1 MIQSF
6 LNLQRNRTVKSIAVR
21 LAPRPN
27 GEANKLS
34 FEDRS
39 VHDWYRFVLSFPP
52 HLVRTYLSRF
62 GVTEKQLVL
71 DPFCGTGTT
80 IVECKKLG
88 IPSLGIEAHP
98 LTGFASRVK
107 SDWTVNPAGLGID
120 AGRVAEIAEQKI
132 KDGKVDFEL
141 PPDAEKILLRDSIS
155 QKPLKKVFALLAA
168 LNEAG
173 DPEFRDH
180 EFLALAKTLVFTA
193 SNLNFG
199 PEVGVGKIKNDA
211 PVLLSW
217 LENIRIMRQD
227 ISKLKDRA
235 AITSQIS
242 QDDSRE
248 MLNKLEP
255 LSINTVITSPPYPNE
270 KDYTRTTRLES
281 VLLGFISNRKELQDL
296 KRKLIR
302 SNTRNIYKGDADDAH
317 IDNFPQISTL
327 ADTIEARRIELN
339 KTSGFERLYAGV
351 TKQYFGGMARHLA
364 NLRQSLA
371 PGACLAYVVGDQ
383 ASFFR
388 IMIRTGELLSQ
399 IAVSLGYELIGIDL
413 FRTRLST
420 ATRSQLREEVV
431 LLRWPG

>member
-6 LNLQRNRTVKSIAVR
+6 LNMGRARTVKSIAAR
-21 LAPRPN
+21 LATRLN

-62 GVTEKQLVL
+62 GVTENQRVL

-98 LTGFASRVK
+98 MTAFASRVK
-107 SDWTVNPAGLGID
+107 SDWTIDPAGLGND
-120 AGRVAEIAEQKI
+120 ARRVAGIAEQKI
-132 KDGKVDFEL
+132 KNGKVDFEL

-155 QKPLKKVFALLAA
+155 PRPLKKALAILAA
-168 LNEAG
+168 LEEAG
-173 DPEFRDH
+173 DPRFRNH
-180 EFLALAKTLVFTA
+180 EFLALAKTLVSTA

-211 PVLLSW
+211 PVVLSW
-217 LENIRIMRQD
+217 LENIRVMRHD
-227 ISKLKDRA
+227 ILKLKDRA
-235 AITSQIS
+235 AISSQIS

-248 MLNKLEP
+248 MVNKLESI
-255 LSINTVITSPPYPNE
+255 SINAVITSPPYPNE

-281 VLLGFISNRKELQDL
+281 VILGFISNRKELQNL

-302 SNTRNIYKGDADDAH
+302 SNTRTIYKDDSDAAH
-317 IDNFPQISTL
+317 IDNFPQISML
-327 ADTIEARRIELN
+327 ADKIEARRVELK
-339 KTSGFERLYAGV
+339 KTSGFERLYASV

-364 NLRQSLA
+364 NLRQALA
-371 PGACLAYVVGDQ
+371 PGACVAYVVGDQ

-388 IMIRTGELLSQ
+388 IMIKTGELLSQ

-420 ATRSQLREEVV
+420 ATRSQLREEIVV
-431 LLRWPG
+431 LRWPG

>member
-1 MIQSF
+1 MIQTYLDMKKIQPERSE
-6 LNLQRNRTVKSIAVR
+6 TVR
-21 LAPRPN
+21 LAPRTN
-27 GEANKLS
+27 GEANRLS

-52 HLVRTYLSRF
+52 HLVRTYLNRF
-62 GVTEKQLVL
+62 GVTGKQRVL

-88 IPSLGIEAHP
+88 ILSQGIEAN
-98 LTGFASRVK
+98 TFTAFASMVK
-107 SDWTVNPAGLGID
+107 SDWGVDPAGLANHAARI
-120 AGRVAEIAEQKI
+120 VEIAEEKI
-132 KDGKVDFEL
+132 ESDKIDMEL
-141 PPDAEKILLRDSIS
+141 SADAEKILLRGSIS
-155 QKPLKKVFALLAA
+155 QKPLKKVLALLSA
-168 LNEAG
+168 LNEARS
-173 DPEFRDH
+173 PAFRNH

-199 PEVGVGKIKNDA
+199 PEVGIGKIKADA

-217 LENIRIMRQD
+217 LEDIRTMRQD
-227 ISKLKDRA
+227 ILKLKDRA
-235 AITSQIS
+235 SIASQIF
-242 QDDSRE
+242 QTDSRDAVSE
-248 MLNKLEP
+248 LEP
-255 LSINTVITSPPYPNE
+255 GSINAVITSPPYPNE

-281 VLLGFISNRKELQDL
+281 VILGFINNGKELQSL
-296 KRKLIR
+296 KRRLIR
-302 SNTRNIYKGDADDAH
+302 SNTRNIYKGDADDAY
-317 IDNFPQISTL
+317 IAGFPEISML
-327 ADTIEARRIELN
+327 ADRIEARRVELN
-339 KTSGFERLYAGV
+339 KTSGFERLYAKV

-364 NLRQSLA
+364 NLRQALA

>member
-1 MIQSF
+1 MTEAVQ
-6 LNLQRNRTVKSIAVR
+6 LALRT
-21 LAPRPN
+21 N

-34 FEDRS
+34 FQDRA

-52 HLVRTYLSRF
+52 HLVRDYLKRF
-62 GVTEKQLVL
+62 GITERQWVL

-88 IPSLGIEAHP
+88 ISSLGIEATP
-98 LTGFASRVK
+98 MTAFASRVK
-107 SDWTVNPAGLGID
+107 SDWTIDPAGLGNHARRI
-120 AGRVAEIAEQKI
+120 AEIAEQKI
-132 KDGKVDFEL
+132 QSDKIDLEL
-141 PPDAEKILLRDSIS
+141 SADAERILLRDSIS
-155 QKPLKKVFALLAA
+155 QKPLKKVLALLEA

-199 PEVGVGKIKNDA
+199 PEVGVGKKKKDA

-217 LENIRIMRQD
+217 LENLRIMRQD
-227 ISKLKDRA
+227 ILKLQDKVS
-235 AITSQIS
+235 TPSQIF
-242 QDDSRE
+242 QGDSRE
-248 MLNKLEP
+248 KIDELQPE
-255 LSINTVITSPPYPNE
+255 SINAVITSPPYPNE

-281 VLLGFISNRKELQDL
+281 VILGFINNKKELQNL

-317 IDNFPQISTL
+317 IDNFPQISIL
-327 ADTIEARRIELN
+327 ADKIEARRIELN

-364 NLRQSLA
+364 NLRQALA

-388 IMIRTGELLSQ
+388 IMIRTGDLLSQ

-420 ATRSQLREEVV
+420 ATRSRLREEVV
-431 LLRWPG
+431 LLRWPGRMESS

>member
-1 MIQSF
+1 MNIKGV
-6 LNLQRNRTVKSIAVR
+6 RIVKSEVAR
-21 LAPRPN
+21 LALKTN

-52 HLVRTYLSRF
+52 HLVKTYLNRF
-62 GVTEKQLVL
+62 GITEKQRVL

-88 IPSLGIEAHP
+88 IPSMGIEAHP
-98 LTGFASRVK
+98 MTAFASRVK
-107 SDWTVNPAGLGID
+107 SDWTIDSVGLGND
-120 AGRVAEIAEQKI
+120 ARGVAEIAEKKI
-132 KDGKVDFEL
+132 KSGKIGLEL
-141 PPDAEKILLRDSIS
+141 SADAEKILLRDSIS
-155 QKPLKKVFALLAA
+155 PKPLKKALAILAT
-168 LNEAG
+168 LEEAG
-173 DPEFRDH
+173 DPQFRNH

-211 PVLLSW
+211 AVVLSW

-227 ISKLKDRA
+227 ILKLKDRA
-235 AITSQIS
+235 NIPSQIS

-248 MLNKLEP
+248 MMTELQPK
-255 LSINTVITSPPYPNE
+255 SINAVITSPPYPNE

-281 VLLGFISNRKELQDL
+281 VILGFINNRKELQNL

-317 IDNFPQISTL
+317 IDNFPQISML
-327 ADTIEARRIELN
+327 ADKIEARRVELN
-339 KTSGFERLYAGV
+339 KTSGFERLYGSV

-364 NLRQSLA
+364 NLRQVLA

-399 IAVSLGYELIGIDL
+399 IAVSLGYELVGIDL

-431 LLRWPG
+431 LLRWPN

>member
-1 MIQSF
+1 MIQLF
-6 LNLQRNRTVKSIAVR
+6 LNTERAKMAKYEAVC
-21 LAPRPN
+21 LAPKRN

-62 GVTEKQLVL
+62 DVTERQRVL

-98 LTGFASRVK
+98 MTSFASRVK
-107 SDWTVNPAGLGID
+107 SDWTIDPAGLGNHAREI
-120 AGRVAEIAEQKI
+120 VEIAEEKI
-132 KDGKVDFEL
+132 KSGKIDLEL
-141 PPDAEKILLRDSIS
+141 SADAEKILLRGSIS
-155 QKPLKKVFALLAA
+155 PKPLKKALAILAT
-168 LNEAG
+168 LEEAG
-173 DPEFRDH
+173 DPRFRNH

-211 PVLLSW
+211 AVFLSW
-217 LENIRIMRQD
+217 LENIRIMRRD
-227 ISKLKDRA
+227 ILKLKDRA
-235 AITSQIS
+235 NITSQIF

-248 MLNKLEP
+248 MMNEFEP
-255 LSINTVITSPPYPNE
+255 QSINAVITSPPYPNE
-270 KDYTRTTRLES
+270 KDYSRTTRLES
-281 VLLGFISNRKELQDL
+281 VILGFISNRKELQHF

-302 SNTRNIYKGDADDAH
+302 SNTRNIYKDDADDAH
-317 IDNFPQISTL
+317 ISNFPQISAL
-327 ADTIEARRIELN
+327 ADTIEAKRIELN
-339 KTSGFERLYAGV
+339 KTSGFERLYASV

-364 NLRQSLA
+364 NLRQALV

-388 IMIRTGELLSQ
+388 IMIRTGELLAQ

>member
-1 MIQSF
+1 MIQTF
-6 LNLQRNRTVKSIAVR
+6 FNIKRVQTLKSDAAH
-21 LAPRPN
+21 LALKRN
-27 GEANKLS
+27 GEANKLT

-52 HLVRTYLSRF
+52 HLVRTYLDRF
-62 GVTEKQLVL
+62 GITEKQRVL

-88 IPSLGIEAHP
+88 ISSLGVEAHP
-98 LTGFASRVK
+98 MTAFASRVK
-107 SDWTVNPAGLGID
+107 SDWTVDPAGLGKD
-120 AGRVAEIAEQKI
+120 ARRVAEIAEQKF
-132 KDGKVDFEL
+132 KNGRNEFSL
-141 PPDAEKILLRDSIS
+141 PPDAEKILLRNSIS
-155 QKPLKKVFALLAA
+155 PKPLNKALALLAA

-173 DPEFRDH
+173 DPEFREH
-180 EFLALAKTLVFTA
+180 ELLALAKTLVCTA
-193 SNLNFG
+193 SNLSFG
-199 PEVGVGKIKNDA
+199 PEVGVGKIKSDA
-211 PVLLSW
+211 AVLLSW

-227 ISKLKDRA
+227 ISKLKDGA
-235 AITSQIS
+235 AVTSQIS
-242 QDDSRE
+242 QDDSRQVIKE
-248 MLNKLEP
+248 LEP
-255 LSINTVITSPPYPNE
+255 RSINAVITSPPYPNE

-281 VLLGFISNRKELQDL
+281 VILGFFSNRKELQDL

-302 SNTRNIYKGDADDAH
+302 SNTRNIYKNDTDDAH
-317 IDNFPQISTL
+317 IDNFPQILML
-327 ADTIEARRIELN
+327 ADEIEGMRVELK
-339 KTSGFERLYAGV
+339 KTSGFERLYASV

-364 NLRQSLA
+364 NLRQALA

-388 IMIRTGELLSQ
+388 ILIKTGDLLSQ

>member
-1 MIQSF
+1 MIQTYM
-6 LNLQRNRTVKSIAVR
+6 NIKGVRTVKSEAAH
-21 LAPRPN
+21 LALKTN

-52 HLVRTYLSRF
+52 HLVRTYLKRF
-62 GVTEKQLVL
+62 DITEKQRVL

-98 LTGFASRVK
+98 MTAFASRVK
-107 SDWTVNPAGLGID
+107 SDWAIDPVALGND
-120 AGRVAEIAEQKI
+120 ARRIAEIAEQKMNT
-132 KDGKVDFEL
+132 GKVDFEL

-155 QKPLKKVFALLAA
+155 PKPLKKVLALLSV
-168 LNEAG
+168 LNEAK
-173 DPEFRDH
+173 DPGFTAH

-211 PVLLSW
+211 AVVLSW

-227 ISKLKDRA
+227 ILKLKDRA
-235 AITSQIS
+235 AIPSQIF

-248 MLNKLEP
+248 MMTELQPK
-255 LSINTVITSPPYPNE
+255 SINAVITSPPYPNE

-281 VLLGFISNRKELQDL
+281 VILGFINNRKELQNL
-296 KRKLIR
+296 KRRLLR

-317 IDNFPQISTL
+317 IDNFPQISML
-327 ADTIEARRIELN
+327 ADKIEARRVELN
-339 KTSGFERLYAGV
+339 KTSGFERLYGSV
-351 TKQYFGGMARHLA
+351 TRQYFGGMTRHLA
-364 NLRQSLA
+364 NLRQVLA

-431 LLRWPG
+431 LLRWPS

>member
-1 MIQSF
+1 MIQMF
-6 LNLQRNRTVKSIAVR
+6 LNMERARTVKSEAAN
-21 LAPRPN
+21 LALKRN
-27 GEANKLS
+27 GEANKLT

-52 HLVRTYLSRF
+52 HLVRTYLKRF
-62 GVTEKQLVL
+62 KVTEKQRVL

-98 LTGFASRVK
+98 MTAFASRVK
-107 SDWTVNPAGLGID
+107 SDWTIDPAGLGID
-120 AGRVAEIAEQKI
+120 ARGVAEIAERKI
-132 KDGKVDFEL
+132 ENGGFRL

-155 QKPLKKVFALLAA
+155 PKPLNKALALLAA
-168 LNEAG
+168 LDEAG

-180 EFLALAKTLVFTA
+180 ELLALAKTLVCTA

-199 PEVGVGKIKNDA
+199 PEVGVGKIKKDA
-211 PVLLSW
+211 AVLPSW

-227 ISKLKDRA
+227 ILKLKDGA
-235 AITSQIS
+235 AIPSKIS
-242 QDDSRE
+242 QDDSRQVTNE
-248 MLNKLEP
+248 LEP
-255 LSINTVITSPPYPNE
+255 RSVNAVITSPPYPNE

-281 VLLGFISNRKELQDL
+281 VILGFISNRKELQDL
-296 KRKLIR
+296 KRRLIR
-302 SNTRNIYKGDADDAH
+302 SNTRNIYKNDADDAH
-317 IDNFPQISTL
+317 IDSFPQILML
-327 ADTIEARRIELN
+327 ADKIEDMRVELD
-339 KTSGFERLYAGV
+339 KTSGFERLYASV

-364 NLRQSLA
+364 NLRQALA

-388 IMIRTGELLSQ
+388 ILIKTGDLLSQ

>member
-1 MIQSF
+1 MSEAVQ
-6 LNLQRNRTVKSIAVR
+6 LALRT
-21 LAPRPN
+21 N

-52 HLVRTYLSRF
+52 HLVRDYLKRF
-62 GVTEKQLVL
+62 GITERQRIL

-88 IPSLGIEAHP
+88 IGSLGIEANP
-98 LTGFASRVK
+98 MTAFASRVK
-107 SDWTVNPAGLGID
+107 SDWSIDPAGLGNH
-120 AGRVAEIAEQKI
+120 AGRIAEIAEEKI
-132 KDGKVDFEL
+132 GSSKIDLEL
-141 PPDAEKILLRDSIS
+141 SAEAEKILLRDSIS
-155 QKPLKKVFALLAA
+155 QKPLKKVLALLAA
-168 LNEAG
+168 MNEAG

-180 EFLALAKTLVFTA
+180 ELLALAKTLVFTA

-199 PEVGVGKIKNDA
+199 PEVGVGKKKKDA
-211 PVLLSW
+211 PVFLSW

-227 ISKLKDRA
+227 ILKLKDYES
-235 AITSQIS
+235 ILSQIL
-242 QDDSRE
+242 QGDSRE
-248 MLNKLEP
+248 MMNEIKP
-255 LSINTVITSPPYPNE
+255 KSINAVITSPPYPNE

-281 VLLGFISNRKELQDL
+281 VILGFINSKKELQNL

-317 IDNFPQISTL
+317 IGNFPQISIL
-327 ADTIEARRIELN
+327 ADQIEARRIELN

-364 NLRQSLA
+364 NLRQALA
-371 PGACLAYVVGDQ
+371 PGTCLAYVVGDQ

-413 FRTRLST
+413 FRTRLAT
-420 ATRSQLREEVV
+420 ATRSRLREEVV

>member
-1 MIQSF
+1 MIQSCM
-6 LNLQRNRTVKSIAVR
+6 NMKGVRTVKSEAAR
-21 LAPRPN
+21 LALKTN

-34 FEDRS
+34 FGDRS

-52 HLVRTYLSRF
+52 HLVRAYLKRF
-62 GVTEKQLVL
+62 GITEEQKVL

-88 IPSLGIEAHP
+88 IPSVGIEAHP
-98 LTGFASRVK
+98 MTAFASRVK
-107 SDWTVNPAGLGID
+107 SDWTIDPAALEND
-120 AGRVAEIAEQKI
+120 AGRIAEIAEKKI
-132 KDGKVDFEL
+132 KSGKIDLEL
-141 PPDAEKILLRDSIS
+141 SADAEKILLRDSIS
-155 QKPLKKVFALLAA
+155 PKPLKKALAILAT
-168 LNEAG
+168 LDEAG
-173 DPEFRDH
+173 DPRFRNH

-199 PEVGVGKIKNDA
+199 PEVGVGKIKSDA
-211 PVLLSW
+211 AVVFSW
-217 LENIRIMRQD
+217 LENIRIMRRD

-235 AITSQIS
+235 AITSQIF
-242 QDDSRE
+242 QGDSRE
-248 MLNKLEP
+248 MANKLEP
-255 LSINTVITSPPYPNE
+255 ISINAVITSPPYPNE
-270 KDYTRTTRLES
+270 KDYSRTTRLES
-281 VLLGFISNRKELQDL
+281 VILGFINNRKELQNL

-302 SNTRNIYKGDADDAH
+302 SNTRNIYKGDADDVH
-317 IDNFPQISTL
+317 IDNFPQISML
-327 ADTIEARRIELN
+327 ADKIEARRVELN
-339 KTSGFERLYAGV
+339 KTSGFERLYASV

-364 NLRQSLA
+364 NLRQVLA

-399 IAVSLGYELIGIDL
+399 IAVSLGYELTDIDL

>member
-1 MIQSF
+1 MIQSYM
-6 LNLQRNRTVKSIAVR
+6 NMKGVRTVKSEAAR
-21 LAPRPN
+21 LAPKTN

-52 HLVRTYLSRF
+52 HLVRTYLNRF
-62 GVTEKQLVL
+62 GITEKQRVL

-88 IPSLGIEAHP
+88 IPSLGIEAP
-98 LTGFASRVK
+98 PMTAFASRVK
-107 SDWTVNPAGLGID
+107 SDWTIDSAGLGND
-120 AGRVAEIAEQKI
+120 ARRVAEIAEQKI
-132 KDGKVDFEL
+132 KNGKVEFEL

-155 QKPLKKVFALLAA
+155 PKPLKKVLALLTA
-168 LNEAG
+168 LNEAR
-173 DPEFRDH
+173 DPEFSAH

-211 PVLLSW
+211 PVVLSW

-227 ISKLKDRA
+227 VLKLKDRA
-235 AITSQIS
+235 NIPSQVF

-248 MLNKLEP
+248 MMTKLHP
-255 LSINTVITSPPYPNE
+255 KSINAVITSPPYPNE

-281 VLLGFISNRKELQDL
+281 VILGFINNRKELQNL

-317 IDNFPQISTL
+317 IDNFPQISML
-327 ADTIEARRIELN
+327 ADTIEAKRIELN
-339 KTSGFERLYAGV
+339 KTSGFERLYASV

-364 NLRQSLA
+364 NLRQVLA

-399 IAVSLGYELIGIDL
+399 IAVSLGYELIGVDL

-431 LLRWPG
+431 LLRWPN

>member
-1 MIQSF
+1 MVQTY
-6 LNLQRNRTVKSIAVR
+6 LNMGRVQTVKSEAVH
-21 LAPRPN
+21 LALKTN

-52 HLVRTYLSRF
+52 HLVRTYRNRF
-62 GVTEKQLVL
+62 GITERQRVL

-88 IPSLGIEAHP
+88 IPSVGIEANSM
-98 LTGFASRVK
+98 TAFASRVK
-107 SDWTVNPAGLGID
+107 TDWTIDPAGLGNH
-120 AGRVAEIAEQKI
+120 AGGIVEIAEEKLKSGKI
-132 KDGKVDFEL
+132 DLEL
-141 PPDAEKILLRDSIS
+141 SADAEKILLRGSIS
-155 QKPLKKVFALLAA
+155 QKPLKKVLALLAA

-173 DPEFRDH
+173 EPEFRDH
-180 EFLALAKTLVFTA
+180 EFLALAKTLVLTA

-211 PVLLSW
+211 AVLLSW

-227 ISKLKDRA
+227 ILKLKDRA
-235 AITSQIS
+235 SITSQVS
-242 QDDSRE
+242 QDDSRQMMNE
-248 MLNKLEP
+248 LEP
-255 LSINTVITSPPYPNE
+255 QSINAVITSPPYPNE

-281 VLLGFISNRKELQDL
+281 VILGFINNRKELQDL
-296 KRKLIR
+296 KRRLIR
-302 SNTRNIYKGDADDAH
+302 SNTRNIYKGDTDDAH
-317 IDNFPQISTL
+317 IDNFPQISML
-327 ADTIEARRIELN
+327 AHTIEARRIELN
-339 KTSGFERLYAGV
+339 KTSGFERLYASV

-364 NLRQSLA
+364 NLRQALA